1 MDGDEV
7 KRSTDDE
14 NLFGSFWLAE
24 AFEVDEIAI
33 LARLCALLELVRGE
47 RGDNGP
53 DECSLDEDGKRRFM
67 PVKLHFLLGVWGAGA
82 TAAAGAGGMMG
93 ATWLAEV
100 AKVAEVAEVAA
111 DCLWGDDISITGTLI
126 VRSGTSRA
134 EADGKFCIGV

>member
-24 AFEVDEIAI
+24 TFEVVEIAI

-53 DECSLDEDGKRRFM
+53 DECSLDEEGKRRFM
-67 PVKLHFLLGVWGAGA
+67 PVKLHFLLGVWGTGA

-93 ATWLAEV
+93 ATWLAE
-100 AKVAEVAEVAA
+100 AAA
-111 DCLWGDDISITGTLI
+111 DCLRGDDISIVGTAI
-126 VRSGTSRA
+126 VRSGTSCA
-134 EADGKFCIGV
+134 EADGKVCIGA